1 VHRQSQNF
9 IIPEFIFNFGKQGD
23 YKITCNVYLVSHFI
37 RAVLYHAHVY
47 CPAHVAC
54 SRSTCRTLKKTRKKH
69 HTKKPQSVFLN
80 IFAAM
85 STAVNGKEVCVICA
99 DATHEVVVLNCCENH
114 MCTGCVARAKT
125 SRVAS
130 LKEIV
135 VQWGSG
141 RAHQCPKCGEGP
153 VEHFAC
159 NYLGINAHNQ
169 CPVCAYISTT
179 ATDWP
184 KWDGEI
190 PQRLT
195 DMAQAFLCLSH
206 TVTRD
211 STSPQSWLLQVCG
224 RRKRVLRAR
233 AVGPRFPDQGEAHV
247 HPHRLDRVHWRCG
260 GDRALRSLYV
270 HGLRSL

>member
-1 VHRQSQNF
+1 
-9 IIPEFIFNFGKQGD
+9 
-23 YKITCNVYLVSHFI
+23 
-37 RAVLYHAHVY
+37 
-47 CPAHVAC
+47 
-54 SRSTCRTLKKTRKKH
+54 
-69 HTKKPQSVFLN
+69 LN

-195 DMAQAFLCLSH
+195 DMAQAFLCPYCRDSGAHATAYRTLSH
-206 TVTRD
+206 AT
-211 STSPQSWLLQVCG
+211 PP
-224 RRKRVLRAR
+224 RRKAGCCRCVAAESACCARAR
-233 AVGPRFPDQGEAHV
+233 LDHVSPTKARRMCTRIALIVCIGVVVATGLCAVFTCMDYGAFE
-247 HPHRLDRVHWRCG
+247 G
-260 GDRALRSLYV
+260 GSS
-270 HGLRSL
+270 GGGNSTKTF